1 MAIEKMTSDV
11 SGGPGWWQA
20 ADLKWYPPQRHPD
33 YVAPPRPPP
42 RQQPSWQQPVP
53 QAAGPPT
60 GPPPG
65 WYADPSGKPG
75 QMYWD
80 GQRWHT
86 GIPTTSP
93 PAAAPTPWDK
103 VRPHVDKARP
113 QLDKG
118 RRFWSGLSRE
128 RKVILALAG
137 LLVVVAVIAV
147 PVAGFDYLF
156 GGPDTGP
163 GSAQAACNA
172 INAHPGTNTVHN
184 WAQGRVAAGDSKE
197 NVTQTLFD
205 AEKVCPEFA
214 QMIQLASKGY

>member
-1 MAIEKMTSDV
+1 MTSDV
-11 SGGPGWWQA
+11 SQGPGWWQA

-33 YVAPPRPPP
+33 YVAPPPPPP

-65 WYADPSGKPG
+65 WYPGPTGKPG

-80 GQRWHT
+80 GQRWYT
-86 GIPTTSP
+86 AAAATTP

-118 RRFWSGLSRE
+118 RRFWSGLSRQ

-147 PVAGFDYLF
+147 PVAAFDYLF
-156 GGPDTGP
+156 GGPDTSSP
-163 GSAQAACNA
+163 SYQAGVQFG
-172 INAHPGTNTVHN
+172 GTVTPQFL
-184 WAQGRVAAGDSKE
+184 ALRGGQDRVCQQAFKNEGEGGTHLDQQEFVAG
-197 NVTQTLFD
+197 
-205 AEKVCPEFA
+205 C
-214 QMIQLASKGY
+214 LAGLPHS